1 MLPHSHRSCDTLF
14 LSLRTDSAWYRL
26 EAPAASYAPWWAPLL
41 KAARVSVRV
50 LTMLAEEERA
60 ARLTLDALVKRLAE
74 EPESSGVFVSA
85 KPAEVERYISAH
97 GQILLNQLRTF
108 PAPAVRKSGV
118 PAALRERMALRRHTA
133 LAVAKGKKGGGALIR
148 RGGTNLNPVRSQAAR
163 AKPMRATVTR
173 LVNRVWSATVAAAEE
188 EVLAAGEAGADDA
201 DAVGAAADTGAG
213 EDEGEEDAGAAA
225 AAAKPT
231 RAARGGARGGA
242 AGAKPKRSAAAGG
255 AKAAWVGAGKADADG
270 CTVYAKMRL
279 GTAEVA
285 LGEAVWLPEDAVA
298 SATDD
303 EAPQRRL
310 ALVMKLWQ
318 EADGDCWVMARVLE
332 FGANTVLRGAA
343 ADRELFLSPL
353 VVTVPI
359 EEVSVGAPVR
369 RITRPWGFAH
379 RAAAEAEDAAG
390 RTRAAEREAAG
401 QPREYFWRR
410 MYYAE
415 RGAFL
420 DVPADA
426 LDAAAHIAAVA
437 AEEAK
442 SQARSVRGMPVGFVC
457 VVCAHLREIPPS
469 APFNTPSHSL

>member
-1 MLPHSHRSCDTLF
+1 MFALFACSCDTLF

-26 EAPAASYAPWWAPLL
+26 EAPAASYAPWWGPLL

-60 ARLTLDALVKRLAE
+60 ARLTLDMLVKRLAE

-85 KPAEVERYISAH
+85 KPAEVERYLSAH

-133 LAVAKGKKGGGALIR
+133 LSVAKGKKGTVIR
-148 RGGTNLNPVRSQAAR
+148 RCGTNLNPVRSQAAR

-188 EVLAAGEAGADDA
+188 EVLAAAEDGGAEDA

-213 EDEGEEDAGAAA
+213 EDEGEEDAA
-225 AAAKPT
+225 AAAKPK
-231 RAARGGARGGA
+231 RAARAAARGGAG
-242 AGAKPKRSAAAGG
+242 GAKPKRSAAAGG
-255 AKAAWVGAGKADADG
+255 AKAAWVGAGKADADK
-270 CTVYAKMRL
+270 CMVYSKMRL

-285 LGEAVWLPEDAVA
+285 LGEPVWLPEDAVPP
-298 SATDD
+298 ATDD

-310 ALVMKLWQ
+310 ALVMKMWQ

-332 FGANTVLRGAA
+332 FGTNTVLRGAA
-343 ADRELFLSPL
+343 ADRELFLTPV
-353 VVTVPI
+353 VVTVAI
-359 EEVSVGAPVR
+359 EEVSLGAAVR
-369 RITRPWGFAH
+369 RVQRPWGFAH
-379 RAAAEAEDAAG
+379 RAAAEAEDAAE
-390 RTRAAEREAAG
+390 RARAAEREAAG

-437 AEEAK
+437 EEERK
-442 SQARSVRGMPVGFVC
+442 SQARGACIVC
-457 VVCAHLREIPPS
+457 VWGNVHLCACNGALTRCIFSPLD
-469 APFNTPSHSL
+469 PFLFGE